1 MSVFDKSMELLFC
14 GGLFKPLQKPCM
26 FSQVYATLPDVI
38 IFQAKLIVS
47 NTVKQAESASRPS
60 DIFLGH

>member
-1 MSVFDKSMELLFC
+1 MVVSLSHCK
-14 GGLFKPLQKPCM
+14 KPCM

-47 NTVKQAESASRPS
+47 NTVKQAETASRPS